1 MGWQSAV
8 PICSMGY
15 CSGHSTLC
23 HTKPIGGTFDGRL
36 SRRMLVSSQCMK
48 WTKNTIG
55 LTLLWWKYAVS
66 SLLWESLNHFHA
78 YLANAVEKIFV
89 ERPLY

>member
-1 MGWQSAV
+1 
-8 PICSMGY
+8 
-15 CSGHSTLC
+15 
-23 HTKPIGGTFDGRL
+23 
-36 SRRMLVSSQCMK
+36 MK